1 MGLLIGSCDIPTFTS
16 KLIPGTARRARLQA
30 AVRWPEITVLAAIG
44 CAIIAAV
51 RTAALALVMAK
62 YTPGSGK
69 ATMVSTGACMAPRMC
84 KSKVHTARG
93 HHCLHQAQSR
103 QTW

>member
-1 MGLLIGSCDIPTFTS
+1 MSFEAPAVTS
-16 KLIPGTARRARLQA
+16 KLISGTAPPVHLQA

-44 CAIIAAV
+44 CAIIAAT

-69 ATMVSTGACMAPRMC
+69 ATMVSTEAAWLPVCASPR
-84 KSKVHTARG
+84 
-93 HHCLHQAQSR
+93 
-103 QTW
+103 